1 MAARLRTGAPC
12 GRGRSLVSVFRLD
25 AATVML
31 QWAAGGLFFLLTLT
45 WLMARSIPNQLDGVV
60 ETLRPRNGSVTEGR
74 ILAFLSGRNIR
85 SEGRMSG

>member
-1 MAARLRTGAPC
+1 MNMDILFTQSLFRERLYEVLEMPSGVKLAF
-12 GRGRSLVSVFRLD
+12 SI
-25 AATVML
+25 
-31 QWAAGGLFFLLTLT
+31 AGGLFFLLTLT